1 VSADEV
7 TVEALVRRAWEARE
21 HALPVLS
28 GYRVG
33 AAILAGTGRVFGGC
47 NIETGTA
54 KVCLCAEVCA
64 LYKALSEGER
74 EFMLLAVVAERPE
87 PIVPCGH
94 CRQVL
99 MEYAPGVRVV
109 SENERRERREWR
121 LADLLPEAYRFE
133 PRRSGR
139 SEP

>member
-1 VSADEV
+1 MTEEEV
-7 TVEALVRRAWEARE
+7 MTAAMVREAWEARE

-33 AAILAGTGRVFGGC
+33 AAVLTPGMRVYTGC

-64 LYKALSEGER
+64 LYSALSSGER
-74 EFMLLAVVAERPE
+74 EFKLLAVAAEGRSPV
-87 PIVPCGH
+87 PPCGH

-99 MEYAPGVRVV
+99 SEFAPGIRIV
-109 SENERRERREWR
+109 SENERGERREWR

-133 PRRSGR
+133 PQTKGGR
-139 SEP
+139 PR